1 MFDLKVIS
9 EKEIKNKES
18 NNLYEY
24 IEGRVELYKLNSN
37 NLSLTNNIE
46 TFRFLPI
53 NRTKYL
59 FLINLPEDVS
69 LDYFINYIGGEIQK
83 INNITIIT
91 DPKTNFRSLIIQFFE
106 QDMADNFYYN
116 YKIKS
121 IKENKSEFLYF
132 VFLRNIIY
140 SLEKEQTKLNFI
152 EINTN
157 FKDEEE
163 KKDEEKKE
171 EYTLYQ
177 LPTCPL
183 CLEKIETSNS
193 GIETL
198 LDNFPCERWTNY
210 KNSCKV
216 CSKLSPSVVK
226 LLTCEKCS
234 IKSSLWCC
242 LICGN
247 IGCSR
252 YQNGHAVT
260 HFKETNHKYSLEL
273 ESQRIWDYSLDKWVH
288 RLILRQNSTPIN
300 LDENINEEK
309 QLTEQEFYIRM
320 ESIINEYNKVLS
332 SQLEI
337 QRKYYG
343 KELDNLEEKYST
355 KNKEIKNKY
364 NELKEKI
371 EEKKKKINSNN
382 KFIKDCNKK
391 INQLEKKCKEIQE
404 KIDFN
409 NICIIDL
416 KKENNEDKKEESLNE
431 VQKKK
436 IAILEQKIN
445 KKKEIE
451 KLLEEKYNNL

>member
-1 MFDLKVIS
+1 MFDLKVIT
-9 EKEIKNKES
+9 EKKISNKDS

-24 IEGRVELYKLNSN
+24 IEGRIELYKLNSN
-37 NLSLTNNIE
+37 NLSLTNTIE

-53 NRTKYL
+53 NRTKSL
-59 FLINLPEDVS
+59 LLINLPEDVS
-69 LDYFINYIGGEIQK
+69 LDFFINYIGGEIEK
-83 INNITIIT
+83 IKNITIIT
-91 DPKTNFRSLIIQFFE
+91 EKKTNFRSLIIHFFE

-116 YKIKS
+116 YKVRS

-132 VFLRNIIY
+132 VFLRKITYTLEGENSKIN
-140 SLEKEQTKLNFI
+140 SL

-157 FKDEEE
+157 
-163 KKDEEKKE
+163 KE
-171 EYTLYQ
+171 EVEKEDEYSLFQ
-177 LPTCPL
+177 IPTCPL

-193 GIETL
+193 GIETV
-198 LDNFPCERWTNY
+198 LDNFPCERWINY

-216 CSKLSPSVVK
+216 CNKLPSSVIK
-226 LLTCEKCS
+226 LLTCEKCN

-247 IGCSR
+247 IGCNR
-252 YQNGHAVT
+252 YQNGHAVI
-260 HFKETNHKYSLEL
+260 HFKETNHNYSLEL

-288 RLILRQNSTPIN
+288 RLILGQNSPPIN
-300 LDENINEEK
+300 VDEDIKEEK

-332 SQLEI
+332 SQLEM

-343 KELDNLEEKYST
+343 KEMDNLEEKYSA
-355 KNKEIKNKY
+355 KNKEIKNRY

-391 INQLEKKCKEIQE
+391 ISQLDKKCNEIQE
-404 KIDFN
+404 KIEFN
-409 NICIIDL
+409 NICINDL
-416 KKENNEDKKEESLNE
+416 KKDNTKNQKEEELNE

-436 IAILEQKIN
+436 MAILEQKIN

>member
-1 MFDLKVIS
+1 MFDLKVIT
-9 EKEIKNKES
+9 EKEIKNQEN

-24 IEGRVELYKLNSN
+24 IEGRKELYKLNSN
-37 NLSLTNNIE
+37 NLSLTNTIE

-53 NRTKYL
+53 NRTKSL
-59 FLINLPEDVS
+59 FLINMPEDVS
-69 LDYFINYIGGEIQK
+69 LDYFINYIGKEIEK
-83 INNITIIT
+83 ILNITIIT

-116 YKIKS
+116 YKVRS

-132 VFLRNIIY
+132 IFLRKIVYSIEGQQKINI
-140 SLEKEQTKLNFI
+140 L

-157 FKDEEE
+157 KEKEKEEE
-163 KKDEEKKE
+163 EEE
-171 EYTLYQ
+171 NYTLFQ
-177 LPTCPL
+177 IPTCPL

-193 GIETL
+193 GIETV

-210 KNSCKV
+210 KNKCKV
-216 CSKLSPSVVK
+216 CNKLSPSVIK
-226 LLTCEKCS
+226 LLSCEKCN

-252 YQNGHAVT
+252 YQNGHAKT
-260 HFKETNHKYSLEL
+260 HFKETNHNYSLEL

-288 RLILRQNSTPIN
+288 RIILGQNSAPIN
-300 LDENINEEK
+300 LDEDMNEEK

-320 ESIINEYNKVLS
+320 ESIINEYNKVLA
-332 SQLEI
+332 SQLEM
-337 QRKYYG
+337 QRKYYE
-343 KELDNLEEKYST
+343 KEMDNLEDKYST
-355 KNKEIKNKY
+355 KNKEIKNRY

-391 INQLEKKCKEIQE
+391 INQLEKKCNEIKE
-404 KIDFN
+404 KIEFN
-409 NICIIDL
+409 NICIKDL
-416 KKENNEDKKEESLNE
+416 KKDNNEDKKEGELSE
-431 VQKKK
+431 AQKRKM
-436 IAILEQKIN
+436 AILEQKLN

-451 KLLEEKYNNL
+451 KLLEEKYKDL

>member
-37 NLSLTNNIE
+37 NLSLTNTIE

-91 DPKTNFRSLIIQFFE
+91 DPKTNFRSLIIEFFE

-132 VFLRNIIY
+132 VFLRNITY
-140 SLEKEQTKLNFI
+140 SLEKEQQKLNLN

-157 FKDEEE
+157 LKDEEE
-163 KKDEEKKE
+163 KKDEEQKE

-193 GIETL
+193 GIETV

-216 CSKLSPSVVK
+216 CSKLSPSIIK

-300 LDENINEEK
+300 LDENLNEEK

-332 SQLEI
+332 SQLEM

-343 KELDNLEEKYST
+343 KEMDNLEEKYSS

-391 INQLEKKCKEIQE
+391 MNQLDKKCVEIKN
-404 KIDFN
+404 KIEFN
-409 NICIIDL
+409 F
-416 KKENNEDKKEESLNE
+416 
-431 VQKKK
+431 
-436 IAILEQKIN
+436 
-445 KKKEIE
+445 
-451 KLLEEKYNNL
+451 Y

>member
-1 MFDLKVIS
+1 MFDLKIIS

-37 NLSLTNNIE
+37 NLSLTNTIE

-91 DPKTNFRSLIIQFFE
+91 DPKTNFRSLIIEFFE

-116 YKIKS
+116 YKIRS

-132 VFLRNIIY
+132 VFLRNITY
-140 SLEKEQTKLNFI
+140 SLEKEQPKLNLN

-157 FKDEEE
+157 LKDEEE

-193 GIETL
+193 GIETV

-216 CSKLSPSVVK
+216 CSKLSPSIIK

-300 LDENINEEK
+300 LDENLNEEK

-332 SQLEI
+332 SQLEM

-343 KELDNLEEKYST
+343 KEMDNLEEKYSS

-409 NICIIDL
+409 NMCIIDL
-416 KKENNEDKKEESLNE
+416 KKENNEDKKEEELNE

-436 IAILEQKIN
+436 MAILEQKIS